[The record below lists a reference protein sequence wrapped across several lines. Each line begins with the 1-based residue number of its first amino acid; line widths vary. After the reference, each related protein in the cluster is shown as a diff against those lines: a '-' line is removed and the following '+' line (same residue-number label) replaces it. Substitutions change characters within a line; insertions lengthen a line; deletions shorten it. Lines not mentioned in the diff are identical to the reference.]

1 MPGTSCSPR
10 CQAAAAPRLSRRERC
25 IVQCLAG
32 ANSQAPRVRSQRS
45 ISRRSPQ
52 PRGSGF
58 QPDKGAFLTGGAVT
72 AASPLPAAPP
82 PLPLELEL
90 QGLSPLEA
98 QKRLTGRVKAAR
110 SLADFAAVINAGG
123 RLVDAICLVAILSG
137 LPRAVQRAALP
148 VLTTH
153 SSSSGAGAGG
163 GAARAGGAGGSGSGG
178 ASGAGVQLQLPE
190 QEARELAA
198 LAAGVVGLVRL
209 RLREFDLNGLVTV
222 TVGLAKLGGYVP
234 VEAGVFRTILT
245 HLEPRLPGLGTKA
258 LANLMW
264 ALATAGVQPC
274 GSWLSRYYA
283 AVERQ
288 LEEGAWGG
296 GDLANLLWGLAKFD
310 LMPEVW
316 LMDQLAAACLAQLQR
331 SHCAADGATALTCL
345 ARYSCT
351 YNYRLPDEV
360 LGAFLAALQPGLR
373 AAAPGDLVAIVH
385 SAVCMSHMPSRPFM
399 LEFYGAVLERLAPN
413 SGATASSSA
422 AAAAAAASAASS
434 AAAGAGGADAAVLRG
449 LAGAGAGVAGAGGGG
464 LRAGGELSGA
474 DFSRLLWSLSRVD
487 CTPPRSWLREFV
499 EVATPKL
506 SGLRHRALSELVW
519 ALAVWDAKPSG
530 RFLDEFYR
538 VSARRLHEYPPA
550 QIADTLSALSKL
562 GCRAPAPWLGGMLAA
577 FCASLLVAQQQQ
589 QQQQEGVGAGAGAG
603 AAVSAAAAVVPEV
616 RSHEL
621 VAVLEAAVDIA
632 EDRMWLGQPQQ
643 RRLLQLLA
651 DTAASK
657 FAVFD
662 AVSHSRLVLALA
674 RANLCPGAAWLAQQ
688 QASLANAW
696 RSDGGAD
703 IDTATAAGL
712 RQAYRAWDVELDSG
726 LAAELE
732 GLGLQ
737 QQ

>member
-1 MPGTSCSPR
+1 MPGTASTSPR
-10 CQAAAAPRLSRRERC
+10 CQASSVAPRLSRRERC
-25 IVQCLAG
+25 FVRCLAG
-32 ANSQAPRVRSQRS
+32 ANSQAPRARSQRS

-52 PRGSGF
+52 PRASGF
-58 QPDKGAFLTGGAVT
+58 QPDKVPFPGAVT
-72 AASPLPAAPP
+72 SASPLPAAPQP
-82 PLPLELEL
+82 TPLDVEL

-110 SLADFAAVINAGG
+110 SLADFAAVIHAGG

-148 VLTTH
+148 VLTT
-153 SSSSGAGAGG
+153 SGTSSSGSSAS
-163 GAARAGGAGGSGSGG
+163 RGGSG
-178 ASGAGVQLQLPE
+178 ASGAGASTQLQLPE

-198 LAAGVVGLVRL
+198 LAGGVVALVRL

-222 TVGLAKLGGYVP
+222 TVGLAKLGGYVA
-234 VEAGVFRTILT
+234 VEAAVFRTILT

-360 LGAFLAALQPGLR
+360 LGAYLAALQPGLR

-399 LEFYGAVLERLAPN
+399 LEFYGAVLERLAPT
-413 SGATASSSA
+413 GTA
-422 AAAAAAASAASS
+422 AAAATAPAAASAAAASGATTGGA
-434 AAAGAGGADAAVLRG
+434 AAAGGV
-449 LAGAGAGVAGAGGGG
+449 GAGA
-464 LRAGGELSGA
+464 RAGHGHAHAHHPQGELSGA

-506 SGLRHRALSELVW
+506 GSLRHRALSELVW

-589 QQQQEGVGAGAGAG
+589 QG
-603 AAVSAAAAVVPEV
+603 SAAAAAAVGPEV

-632 EDRMWLGQPQQ
+632 DDRVWLGQPQQ

-688 QASLANAW
+688 QASLASAW

>member
-1 MPGTSCSPR
+1 MPGTASCSPR
-10 CQAAAAPRLSRRERC
+10 CQAGPGAARLSRKERC
-25 IVQCLAG
+25 VVQCLAG
-32 ANSQAPRVRSQRS
+32 ASPHQAPRARSQRS

-52 PRGSGF
+52 PRAPGF
-58 QPDKGAFLTGGAVT
+58 QPDKAPLIGAAVT
-72 AASPLPAAPP
+72 AASPLPAPQ
-82 PLPLELEL
+82 PLPLDVEL

-148 VLTTH
+148 VLT
-153 SSSSGAGAGG
+153 SSSSAAGAS
-163 GAARAGGAGGSGSGG
+163 RGSSSSSS
-178 ASGAGVQLQLPE
+178 ASGAAGAQLQLPE
-190 QEARELAA
+190 PEARELAA
-198 LAAGVVGLVRL
+198 LAAGVVALVRL

-360 LGAFLAALQPGLR
+360 LGAYLAALQPGLR

-399 LEFYGAVLERLAPN
+399 LEFYGAVLERLAPT
-413 SGATASSSA
+413 GATTSA
-422 AAAAAAASAASS
+422 AAAASVGAPQ
-434 AAAGAGGADAAVLRG
+434 AAAGGAAAGAGAAGGADAAVLRG
-449 LAGAGAGVAGAGGGG
+449 SAAAAAAAVRG
-464 LRAGGELSGA
+464 GGELSGA

-506 SGLRHRALSELVW
+506 GSLRHRALSELVW

-577 FCASLLVAQQQQ
+577 FCASLLVAVGQQGQGQ
-589 QQQQEGVGAGAGAG
+589 G
-603 AAVSAAAAVVPEV
+603 AAAGGPEV

-632 EDRMWLGQPQQ
+632 DDRMWLGQPQQ

-688 QASLANAW
+688 QASLASAW